1 MVLRQ
6 ASYPAEQ
13 IIAAPIDIEALRQH
27 RTIANHN
34 LWIDVRT
41 EGFREIYEESIYP
54 PNLFPPGNPPQTL
67 SDKMDGAKQ
76 VLNTLY
82 GRGQFMPPAGYEVED
97 MPKLFEKRIR
107 YAQETGRL
115 RKE

>member
-1 MVLRQ
+1 
-6 ASYPAEQ
+6 
-13 IIAAPIDIEALRQH
+13 
-27 RTIANHN
+27 
-34 LWIDVRT
+34 
-41 EGFREIYEESIYP
+41 
-54 PNLFPPGNPPQTL
+54 
-67 SDKMDGAKQ
+67 
-76 VLNTLY
+76 LNTLY